1 MGILSELRHLDGI
14 KGNFYVSD
22 TEYIAP
28 ATFHE
33 EGRVASQL
41 IYSNLKEIVGQQHY
55 VFDTLWDKAI
65 PAAQRIREIERG
77 AGPSYKSRIIEDQD
91 AIIKEIARLTAES
104 NRLNTC
110 ISSGGLQYS
119 YNHFFEEKKKLLEKQ
134 EKGDHEGVRYISN
147 INKDNVELVKVLLDA
162 GIEIRHVKNLP
173 PMSFGVSDKE
183 AAATIEKMH
192 DGKKV
197 QSLLI
202 SNEPLYVT
210 HFTSL
215 FEELWK
221 DGIDGTKRIKNIE
234 EGVDSTNI
242 EIIENPRETLK
253 IAADMVK
260 SARDEVLRIYP
271 SVTAFHR
278 QVKVGAVNLFREAI
292 NHNVRVRIVIPCDEN
307 ELKQIVDELS
317 LVLPQL
323 DIRSIDKTLEAHIGI
338 IVVDKKESLIVES
351 KDGGGDS
358 YYEAAGLAAY
368 SNSKPIALSYAS
380 IFESLWR
387 QTEMY
392 EKYRAYSKMQ
402 RKFINVAAHELRTP
416 VQPIIGLTE
425 DLYSRAQEGQQ
436 RDSLNVICRNAKRLQ
451 RLVEDILDVTRIESD
466 TLKVR
471 KEPFNL
477 EEVVL
482 NVINDIKNSKEFQ
495 YGKLKNIK
503 LEYELENK
511 YDGNIFVNADKVR
524 IHQVIYNLLSNA
536 IKFTEEGGVV
546 RVMIRVERVVDFDK
560 ATRNNYRDS
569 ANDSASNGIVT
580 GKHVVA
586 VLVKD
591 TGIGID
597 SEMFPRLF
605 TKFASK
611 SFEGTGLGLFIS
623 KKIIEAHDGKIWAKN
638 NDDDENAKGATFAF
652 SLPLV

>member
-1 MGILSELRHLDGI
+1 MYQI
-14 KGNFYVSD
+14 KK
-22 TEYIAP
+22 
-28 ATFHE
+28 
-33 EGRVASQL
+33 R
-41 IYSNLKEIVGQQHY
+41 
-55 VFDTLWDKAI
+55 
-65 PAAQRIREIERG
+65 
-77 AGPSYKSRIIEDQD
+77 
-91 AIIKEIARLTAES
+91 
-104 NRLNTC
+104 
-110 ISSGGLQYS
+110 
-119 YNHFFEEKKKLLEKQ
+119 
-134 EKGDHEGVRYISN
+134 
-147 INKDNVELVKVLLDA
+147 
-162 GIEIRHVKNLP
+162 
-173 PMSFGVSDKE
+173 
-183 AAATIEKMH
+183 AATIEKMH

-221 DGIDGTKRIKNIE
+221 DGIDGAKRIKNIE

-380 IFESLWR
+380 IFESLWK

-392 EKYRAYSKMQ
+392 EKYRAYSRMQ
-402 RKFINVAAHELRTP
+402 REFINVAAHELRTP

-425 DLYSRAQEGQQ
+425 DLYSRAQEG
-436 RDSLNVICRNAKRLQ
+436 
-451 RLVEDILDVTRIESD
+451 
-466 TLKVR
+466 
-471 KEPFNL
+471 
-477 EEVVL
+477 
-482 NVINDIKNSKEFQ
+482 SK
-495 YGKLKNIK
+495 G
-503 LEYELENK
+503 
-511 YDGNIFVNADKVR
+511 
-524 IHQVIYNLLSNA
+524 IH
-536 IKFTEEGGVV
+536 
-546 RVMIRVERVVDFDK
+546 
-560 ATRNNYRDS
+560 
-569 ANDSASNGIVT
+569 
-580 GKHVVA
+580 
-586 VLVKD
+586 
-591 TGIGID
+591 
-597 SEMFPRLF
+597 
-605 TKFASK
+605 
-611 SFEGTGLGLFIS
+611 
-623 KKIIEAHDGKIWAKN
+623 
-638 NDDDENAKGATFAF
+638 
-652 SLPLV
+652 